1 MDMETLLQ
9 ISVLFNILLG
19 TLLAATTYHLYE
31 VITVNRTLDQE
42 NDSLLQTL
50 TKERNKNGY

>member
-19 TLLAATTYHLYE
+19 TLLAATVYHLYE
-31 VITVNRTLDQE
+31 AVTVNQTLDKE
-42 NDSLLQTL
+42 NDSLLQAL